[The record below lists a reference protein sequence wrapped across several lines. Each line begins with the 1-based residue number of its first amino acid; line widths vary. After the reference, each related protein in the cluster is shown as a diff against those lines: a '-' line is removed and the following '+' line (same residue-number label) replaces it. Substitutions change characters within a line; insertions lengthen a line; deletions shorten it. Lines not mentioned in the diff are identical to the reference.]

1 MTPQYHVLPSADRDL
16 DAQAG
21 YLMQEAGLE
30 TALRFYD
37 AAATTFKKL
46 ARMPAMGERHQSTNP
61 RLSGLRVWRIEGFPN
76 HLVFYRPFD
85 GGIEVVRVLHAARD
99 IDRALESDPIN

>member
-37 AAATTFKKL
+37 AAATTFKRL
-46 ARMPAMGERHQSTNP
+46 ARMPALGERHQSTNP
-61 RLSGLRVWRIEGFPN
+61 RLAGLCQQRRGRVPKTGT
-76 HLVFYRPFD
+76 
-85 GGIEVVRVLHAARD
+85 
-99 IDRALESDPIN
+99 